1 LNGCSVESHCPS
13 GYNDECPGDLSC
25 YGGLGCN
32 VKDLIEEEEE
42 KAAAAAANVG
52 VTAQRIPQN
61 DPRRK
66 QFCGISWGSASAACS
81 NWCPNADDSECP
93 PGQTCFGDTSCYYSD
108 DIVPTES
115 PTETQSEP
123 PTTRA
128 PSVYKDPSNRRF
140 CGKNWGL
147 ANDLCSIETSCAS
160 GSDEDCPKG
169 ESCHGGTTC
178 NLIDLLIKAE
188 TPDGLPTLKPTMPP
202 REDQSNMRFCGE
214 SWDSAAASCSLETHC
229 PDGNCPEGQI
239 CYGGT
244 KCNAYDLTHQPTIS
258 PSVSPTTSPTHK
270 PTGPTQSPTDGPP
283 TTEAPVTQSPTISP
297 KPTEAP
303 SIFIPEDDIRHSFWC
318 GTSWND
324 VVTNCRL
331 ACTSGE
337 DDECPSGETC
347 FAFTT
352 CRPAPKPTVPLNS
365 RPIKVP
371 TAAPVPVDNTE
382 EEATI
387 DESSTSEVEEEANVS
402 TLSPSQNTIES
413 EVVSSISS
421 TPANDS
427 DFEAEAV
434 NIDSNE
440 ETIVSESPSQNTIE
454 SEVVSPTSTPAN
466 DSDVQAEVVNIDS
479 NEEAIESENLN
490 QSNNTPIN
498 NIINNETESIGGS
511 PQTASPVIDINT
523 TSPVPAP
530 IMDKLWKMT
539 ESPTTQTTPL
549 IWTDT
554 ETNAPSVWV
563 NVKTRSPT
571 DSPSI
576 LDTVED
582 TSSPTPVPSL
592 RRIDESKTHSIPVP
606 SPALVSKIGS
616 ILKASKLRVTTD
628 ILLSVDRNTDVETPT
643 TMYQYDGFLNALSVF
658 SMSLLGSSYF
668 YFGDDSGSINYGL
681 VNAALFLAHATI
693 ETVRFD
699 ICDDVSWEKDV
710 FGYFPLSNACG
721 QGGLVGMSSV
731 SYEHSYQC
739 KEDEKHMACA
749 VDPNMKS
756 KATTNSGWTGAPPP
770 LECFPK
776 TSSSLVTG
784 AWNPTLSCEQDGCDK
799 YEDHTIGA
807 IDPYRT
813 AAQNSFGRTDV
824 QGCCW
829 WGRGPFPRGTS
840 GTCKLGKLNY
850 FLGRG
855 SSQARYNIDF
865 CKTPEAVC
873 NKNSGDDIQN
883 AETCS
888 DSITDL
894 SVFSG

>member
-1 LNGCSVESHCPS
+1 
-13 GYNDECPGDLSC
+13 
-25 YGGLGCN
+25 
-32 VKDLIEEEEE
+32 
-42 KAAAAAANVG
+42 
-52 VTAQRIPQN
+52 
-61 DPRRK
+61 
-66 QFCGISWGSASAACS
+66 
-81 NWCPNADDSECP
+81 
-93 PGQTCFGDTSCYYSD
+93 
-108 DIVPTES
+108 
-115 PTETQSEP
+115 
-123 PTTRA
+123 
-128 PSVYKDPSNRRF
+128 
-140 CGKNWGL
+140 
-147 ANDLCSIETSCAS
+147 
-160 GSDEDCPKG
+160 
-169 ESCHGGTTC
+169 
-178 NLIDLLIKAE
+178 
-188 TPDGLPTLKPTMPP
+188 M
-202 REDQSNMRFCGE
+202 
-214 SWDSAAASCSLETHC
+214 
-229 PDGNCPEGQI
+229 
-239 CYGGT
+239 
-244 KCNAYDLTHQPTIS
+244 
-258 PSVSPTTSPTHK
+258 
-270 PTGPTQSPTDGPP
+270 
-283 TTEAPVTQSPTISP
+283 
-297 KPTEAP
+297 
-303 SIFIPEDDIRHSFWC
+303 
-318 GTSWND
+318 
-324 VVTNCRL
+324 
-331 ACTSGE
+331 
-337 DDECPSGETC
+337 
-347 FAFTT
+347 
-352 CRPAPKPTVPLNS
+352 NS

-440 ETIVSESPSQNTIE
+440 EAIVSESPSQNTIE
-454 SEVVSPTSTPAN
+454 SEVVSSTSTPAN

-498 NIINNETESIGGS
+498 NIINNETESIDGS

-592 RRIDESKTHSIPVP
+592 RRIDESKTHSIPAP
-606 SPALVSKIGS
+606 TPALVSKIGS

-628 ILLSVDRNTDVETPT
+628 ILLSMDRNTDVETPT

-721 QGGLVGMSSV
+721 QGGLAGMSSV

-756 KATTNSGWTGAPPP
+756 KATTNSGWTGRFYT
-770 LECFPK
+770 LL
-776 TSSSLVTG
+776 SL
-784 AWNPTLSCEQDGCDK
+784 
-799 YEDHTIGA
+799 
-807 IDPYRT
+807 
-813 AAQNSFGRTDV
+813 
-824 QGCCW
+824 
-829 WGRGPFPRGTS
+829 
-840 GTCKLGKLNY
+840 
-850 FLGRG
+850 
-855 SSQARYNIDF
+855 
-865 CKTPEAVC
+865 
-873 NKNSGDDIQN
+873 
-883 AETCS
+883 
-888 DSITDL
+888 
-894 SVFSG
+894 